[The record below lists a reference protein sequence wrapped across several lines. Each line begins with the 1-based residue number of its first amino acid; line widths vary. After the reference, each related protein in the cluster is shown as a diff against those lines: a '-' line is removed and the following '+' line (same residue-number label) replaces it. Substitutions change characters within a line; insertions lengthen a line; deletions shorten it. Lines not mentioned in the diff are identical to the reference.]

1 MAFTESAVSRALV
14 VQTKRLPDRVVGHTN
29 GVLEVLVNNELGA
42 LEDFVAGAPTIT
54 FTMIDTETGITKVD
68 EQPGTGTDQGELQYQ
83 LLAADADTDGLFSM
97 QWTVNRGVN
106 DVFRTRRI
114 LQRFIRQQT

>member
-1 MAFTESAVSRALV
+1 MAFTESAISRALV

-29 GVLEVLVNNELGA
+29 GLLEVLVNNELGK
-42 LEDFVAGAPTIT
+42 LEDFVVGAPTIT

-68 EQPGTGTDQGELQYQ
+68 EQPATGTDQGELQYQ
-83 LLAADADTDGLFSM
+83 LLAADADTDGLFSC
-97 QWTVNRGVN
+97 QWTVNRGAN

-114 LQRFIRQQT
+114 LQRFIRQLT

>member
-1 MAFTESAVSRALV
+1 MTFTESAVSRALV

-29 GVLEVLVNNELGA
+29 GVLEVVVNDELGA

-54 FTMIDTETGITKVD
+54 FTMIDTETGVTKVD
-68 EQPGTGTDQGELQYQ
+68 ELSGTGTDQGELRYQ
-83 LLAADADTDGLFSM
+83 LVAADADTDGLFSC
-97 QWTVNRGVN
+97 QWTVNRGAN

-114 LQRFIRQQT
+114 LQRFIRQLT